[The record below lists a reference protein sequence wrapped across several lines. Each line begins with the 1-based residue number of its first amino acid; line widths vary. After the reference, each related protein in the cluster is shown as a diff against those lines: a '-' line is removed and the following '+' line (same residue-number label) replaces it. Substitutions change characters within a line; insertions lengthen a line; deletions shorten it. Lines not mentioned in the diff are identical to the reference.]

1 MKKSRI
7 LKIRMSED
15 VAKRLAYV
23 SKSEGMTLQ
32 NQIMSMIRQKIQYFE
47 RVKGNIKPSAL
58 ETVDMNEFENEE
70 I

>member
-1 MKKSRI
+1 MKKSRT

-58 ETVDMNEFENEE
+58 DAVDMNEFENEE
-70 I
+70 T